1 MNAAPAVV
9 APRRSARI
17 AAKPK
22 LSYEEPAVV
31 LDAELKKRTKDMFDT
46 LLDEIMEATTRNF
59 SGVIYRT
66 RREFVEMFAD
76 LPKDN
81 EERVAAE
88 TYAKT
93 VTEYETYITY
103 HRYITAYVQ
112 KNLKT
117 KAAAKAAKRKMRAEE
132 YAMLSKLYKDVLAD
146 AATKKSAKT
155 PV

>member
-31 LDAELKKRTKDMFDT
+31 LDSELKKRTKDMFDT
-46 LLDEIMEATTRNF
+46 LMDEIMEATTRNF
-59 SGVIYRT
+59 SGVIGRT
-66 RREFVEMFAD
+66 RREFVKMFAD

-88 TYAKT
+88 TFSKI
-93 VTEYETYITY
+93 VWESDTYIKY
-103 HRYITAYVQ
+103 DNYVRAYVQ

-117 KAAAKAAKRKMRAEE
+117 KAAMKAAKRKMRAEE
-132 YAMLSKLYKDVLAD
+132 DAMLSKLYKDVLAD